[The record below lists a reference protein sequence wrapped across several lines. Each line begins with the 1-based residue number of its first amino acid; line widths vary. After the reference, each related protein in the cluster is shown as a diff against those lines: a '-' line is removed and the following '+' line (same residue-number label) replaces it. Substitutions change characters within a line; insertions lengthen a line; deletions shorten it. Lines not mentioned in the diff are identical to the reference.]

1 MPNTCFIVEKE
12 EAYTFRPRHVPCARW
27 PFAGM
32 ELTPER
38 RAHFGLPDSFDS
50 GLIVLP
56 GTSQAYVLT
65 GKYLIPY
72 YRKSNDAIQRDDISM
87 RREELIVD
95 RARQFTNN
103 AQPELGV
110 IRTRAQM
117 EESWA
122 RWQDMPQST
131 HAECAQKAGHFK
143 LLVGAMITRM
153 ETLGRVI
160 NQRNTQGVLIEYDDM
175 KNAEGEIP
183 EARIE
188 ELKSE
193 FKKYYEFLNRAPI
206 MRMLPT
212 ILFTDMKVDRD
223 GVLIDLIREIGK
235 PIRMQEGS
243 SEEFVRDRIVAK
255 IGDAIASID
264 ELHSMVVGAMT
275 EEPTKSIFEES
286 IKKYIKEH
294 GELYG
299 IHAPEDVLTKLD
311 EYAAA
316 CRARCCIR
324 GDDLAYDEVFA
335 KKSMLNGLFNG
346 ENGLLQSMRR
356 EGRGKDA
363 EISELRSLLTR
374 GLKLMSR
381 TAYTRTPCNSSAPEP
396 WIPNLDKDAP
406 EIEQFM
412 TNQLL
417 SPHDRKRAKRV
428 IQASEGLPNS
438 DRERFLHQS
447 FCSVGWLADDFE
459 ALRDKL
465 SEKARKAESARS

>member
-1 MPNTCFIVEKE
+1 MHNTRFVVEKE
-12 EAYTFRPRHVPCARW
+12 EAYTFRPRHAPCARW

-72 YRKSNDAIQRDDISM
+72 YRKSNDAIQRDNISV
-87 RREELIVD
+87 RREELIID
-95 RARQFTNN
+95 RARQFINN

-110 IRTRAQM
+110 IRTRAQI
-117 EESWA
+117 EESLA
-122 RWQDMPQST
+122 RWQDMPESS

-160 NQRNTQGVLIEYDDM
+160 NQRNTEGVLIEYDDM

-183 EARIE
+183 EERIE
-188 ELKSE
+188 ELKAE

-235 PIRMQEGS
+235 PIRMQEGAG
-243 SEEFVRDRIVAK
+243 EEFVRDRIVSK

-264 ELHSMVVGAMT
+264 ELHGMVARAMT
-275 EEPTKSIFEES
+275 EEPTKTIFENS
-286 IKKYIKEH
+286 IKKYTKEH
-294 GELYG
+294 GALYG
-299 IHAPEDVLTKLD
+299 IHSPEDVLTRLE
-311 EYAAA
+311 EYASV

-324 GDDLAYDEVFA
+324 GDDSAYDEVFA

-356 EGRGKDA
+356 EGRGKEA

-381 TAYTRTPCNSSAPEP
+381 TAYTRTPCNANAPEP
-396 WIPNLDKDAP
+396 WIPNLTEDASAM
-406 EIEQFM
+406 EQFM
-412 TNQLL
+412 ANQLL
-417 SPHDRKRAKRV
+417 SPHDRTRAKRV
-428 IQASEGLPNS
+428 MQAAEGLPSN
-438 DRERFLHQS
+438 DHQRFIHKK
-447 FCSVGWLADDFE
+447 FNSVGWLEDDFE
-459 ALRDKL
+459 SLRDKL
-465 SEKARKAESARS
+465 SEKARKAEPARS